1 MDEIKLILPQIKAPT
16 GEAFEITPT
25 DTPGVFKTYSG
36 SDLNFGYGNT
46 TYIAYVYSNDGRS
59 MFYSDSR
66 TNFTLT
72 IPEPGEY
79 KVHICAEKDYVAHNG
94 KYILGFSGIKPMKT
108 DAVPEWKDDMA
119 GTISAAWRPTKE
131 TKVVFPESMRKLS
144 AKEKAKLETPV
155 EYQFGSAD
163 STEEDYKKGLVSY
176 KTAAGTRVREIH
188 IDAVTPG
195 KKTVVAGLCDMHI
208 NYVNEEDEND
218 AEIQYT
224 NKTRYWGYGNSL
236 TQRALFG
243 MAFADI
249 YDQCIIAGDIL
260 DYMSMGA
267 TRMVI
272 EGIIK
277 PYPDVLMTPGGHDIT
292 KNMETGF
299 RDVLPVEERRAHLQ
313 SFWPHDLFYASKVV
327 NDSVLCVA
335 IDNGAGTY
343 LDCQVEKLK
352 ADVELARKNGYTL
365 LMFQHEPIATDI
377 EKYENTSCLDT
388 NCAAPVKQNFNFRG
402 PNNIGGIDREV
413 SEATRKIFE
422 IIKSS
427 PDVIKGVFSGHRH
440 YNFYYEITADDG
452 TLIPQYVMRAS
463 AYDEYGNIAKIVVE

>member
-16 GEAFEITPT
+16 GESFEITAT

-36 SDLNFGYGNT
+36 SDLNFGHGKT
-46 TYIAYVYSNDGRS
+46 KYIAYVYSNDGRR

-66 TNFTLT
+66 TDFTLT

-79 KVHICAEKDYVAHNG
+79 KVHICAEQDYIAHNG
-94 KYILGFSGIKPMKT
+94 KYILGFRGLKAPST
-108 DAVPEWKDDMA
+108 DTVASWNDD
-119 GTISAAWRPTKE
+119 GTGTLSAAWRPTVE
-131 TKVVFPESMRKLS
+131 TKVVFPKSMRYLS
-144 AKEKAKLETPV
+144 AEEKAKLETPA
-155 EYQFGSAD
+155 EYQFGSAE

-176 KTAAGTRVREIH
+176 KTVAGTRVREIH
-188 IDAVTPG
+188 VDAVASG
-195 KKTVVAGLCDMHI
+195 KKTVIAGLCDMHI

-236 TQRALFG
+236 TQRALYG

-249 YDQCIIAGDIL
+249 YDQCVLAGDIL
-260 DYMSMGA
+260 DYMSKGA
-267 TRMVI
+267 TKMVI
-272 EGIIK
+272 DGIIK
-277 PYPDVLMTPGGHDIT
+277 PYPEALMTPGGHDIT

-299 RDVLPVEERRAHLQ
+299 KDVLPIEERRAHLQ
-313 SFWPHDLFYASKVV
+313 SFWPHNLFYASKIV

-343 LDCQVEKLK
+343 LDCQIEKLR
-352 ADVELARKNGYTL
+352 ADIELARKNGYTVL
-365 LMFQHEPIATDI
+365 IFQHEPIATDI
-377 EKYENTSCLDT
+377 EEYAQTPCLDI
-388 NCAAPVKQNFNFRG
+388 NCSDPVKQVFNFCAA
-402 PNNIGGIDREV
+402 NNIGGIDRED
-413 SEATRKIFE
+413 SEATKKIFE

-440 YNFYYEITADDG
+440 YNFYYEISADDG
-452 TLIPQYVMRAS
+452 SRIPQYVMRAS